1 MLAGCSMGHM
11 GHATLPTRATFALHS
26 TTGEPLVGAADETD
40 VSETTGSPVA
50 DAPVRGPATTS
61 QFGLL
66 GTRRLAPLF
75 TTQFFGAF
83 NDNLFKQAFIVILT
97 FGGLIAVDDTG
108 IYVNLAAGIFI
119 LPFFLFSATA
129 GTLADKF
136 EKSRMIR
143 FVKLGEI
150 GVAALAGI
158 ALYLESVPALFGV
171 LFLLGVQ
178 STFFGPLKYAI
189 LPQHLDASELVG
201 GNAMVQMGTFVAILL
216 GTIAGGLLGGW
227 DDVSLWLFAFVV
239 AVAATGYLACRWIP
253 SAPPAKTDNLGWNP
267 VVETWRL
274 IILARERK
282 AVFLSILGVSW
293 FWLLG
298 SVVLAQIPNLVRELD
313 GGAYVVTLIMVVFT
327 VAIAAGSL
335 LCELLSGRRVEI
347 GLVPVGAVGVSLFG
361 LDACFAIV
369 GVSGGEAQRS
379 VLEFLAADGV
389 GRLLFDLAMMG
400 VFTGLYVVPL
410 QANIQTRTP
419 NDRRAR
425 VIAANNVLNALFM
438 VTGAGFAIAWLAL
451 DGTIPGLIGAM
462 ALINAGVAVF
472 IFQQVP
478 EFTMRFLIW
487 AISHTMYRVRHQG
500 LETIPE
506 RGAAVLVCNHVS
518 YMDACLL
525 AGAVRRPIRF
535 VMHDTIYRIPVLNFI
550 FRTGRTIPIL
560 PQSQDPDVYE
570 DAFRSIRDGLD
581 EGDLLCIFPEGKL
594 TTDGEIGRFR
604 RGIERIVG
612 EAPVPVV
619 PMALR
624 GLWGSFFS
632 PEGKGAFKRGR
643 GRFWSRVEIVAGET
657 VAPDRVD
664 ADDLRERV
672 GALRGDSR

>member
-1 MLAGCSMGHM
+1 MSEITSDPVAR
-11 GHATLPTRATFALHS
+11 TRP
-26 TTGEPLVGAADETD
+26 GEP
-40 VSETTGSPVA
+40 SN
-50 DAPVRGPATTS
+50 TS

-75 TTQFFGAF
+75 VTQFFGAF
-83 NDNLFKQAFIVILT
+83 NDNLFKQAFIIILT
-97 FGGLIAVDDTG
+97 FGGLIAAGDSR
-108 IYVNLAAGIFI
+108 IYVNLAAAIFI

-136 EKSRMIR
+136 EKSRLIR

-150 GVAALAGI
+150 AVAALAGI
-158 ALYLESVPALFGV
+158 ALYLESVTALFVV

-178 STFFGPLKYAI
+178 STFFGPLKYSI
-189 LPQHLDASELVG
+189 LPQHLDARELVG

-216 GTIAGGLLGGW
+216 GTIAGGILGGW

-239 AVAATGYLACRWIP
+239 AVAVTGYLSCRWIP
-253 SAPPAKTDNLGWNP
+253 PAAPTQSDNLGWNP
-267 VVETWRL
+267 AVETWRL
-274 IILARERK
+274 ITLARERK

-298 SVVLAQIPNLVRELD
+298 SVVLAQLPSLVEELD
-313 GGAYVVTLIMVVFT
+313 GGPFVVTLITVVFT

-335 LCELLSGRRVEI
+335 LCEKLSGRRVEI
-347 GLVPVGAVGVSLFG
+347 GLVPVGAAGVSVFG
-361 LDACFAIV
+361 LDACFAIG
-369 GVSGGEAQRS
+369 GVAAGGVERG
-379 VLEFLAADGV
+379 VFEFLAADGV

-438 VTGAGFAIAWLAL
+438 VTGAGFAIAWFKL
-451 DGTIPGLIGAM
+451 DGTIASLIGAM

-478 EFTMRFLIW
+478 EFSMRFLIW
-487 AISHTMYRVRHQG
+487 AISHTMYRVRHRS

-535 VMHDTIYRIPVLNFI
+535 VMHDSIYRIPVLHFI

-560 PQSQDPDVYE
+560 PQGEDPKVYE
-570 DAFRSIRDGLD
+570 DAFQSIREGLAA
-581 EGDLLCIFPEGKL
+581 GDLMCIFPEGKL
-594 TTDGEIGRFR
+594 TTDGEIDRFR

-612 EAPVPVV
+612 ETPVPVV

-632 PEGKGAFKRGR
+632 PEGRGAFKRGR
-643 GRFWSRVEIVAGET
+643 GRFWSRVEIAAGDP
-657 VAPDRVD
+657 VAPHQVN

-672 GALRGDSR
+672 RELRGDDR